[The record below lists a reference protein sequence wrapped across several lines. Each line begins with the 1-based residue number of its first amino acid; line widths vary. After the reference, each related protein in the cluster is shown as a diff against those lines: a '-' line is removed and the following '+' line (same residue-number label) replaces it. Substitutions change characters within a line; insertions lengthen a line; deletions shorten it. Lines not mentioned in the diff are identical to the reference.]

1 MRQGSTARGEFYEKS
16 LSRAFQEA
24 KRVLRPDGVLVVV
37 FGHSELSAWRRLLG
51 ALHDA
56 GFVVTAAWPSRTE
69 SANTRVASIKVTITI
84 GCRVAKVGRPVVTVA
99 QVDREIADAVKARA
113 RQWQTE
119 GLALPDQLM
128 AAYGP
133 AMEVWGRYESV
144 LQTDGQAAPIDRY
157 LLLARTAVREA
168 AALRIDEIPLE
179 SFDDLTRFGLF
190 WMRLYQRGSVP
201 KSEAVFLAQADGVDL
216 GDVRDGL
223 LEESKAGFRLTLQ
236 PPQRVDPTSKVFDVV
251 RAMVAAWRAGGGEGV
266 AEVLAVAERSAGD
279 EQVWAVVHE
288 LSRQLPPSDRDAVAL
303 AGIQRM
309 AVSIQRQVRGMRVAD
324 GEPLR
329 LPFDES

>member
-1 MRQGSTARGEFYEKS
+1 
-16 LSRAFQEA
+16 
-24 KRVLRPDGVLVVV
+24 
-37 FGHSELSAWRRLLG
+37 
-51 ALHDA
+51 
-56 GFVVTAAWPSRTE
+56 
-69 SANTRVASIKVTITI
+69 
-84 GCRVAKVGRPVVTVA
+84 
-99 QVDREIADAVKARA
+99 VKARA
-113 RQWQTE
+113 RQWQME

-144 LQTDGQAAPIDRY
+144 LQTDGRVAPIDRY

-179 SFDDLTRFGLF
+179 SFDDLTRFALF
-190 WMRLYQRGSVP
+190 WMRLYQRGTVP
-201 KSEAVFLAQADGVDL
+201 KSEAVFLGQADGVDL
-216 GDVRDGL
+216 GEVRDEL

-236 PPQRVDPTSKVFDVV
+236 PPQRVGSSSKVFDVV

-266 AEVLAVAERSAGD
+266 AEVLATAERSPGD

-288 LSRQLPPSDRDAVAL
+288 LSHQLPPSDRDAVSL

-309 AVSIQRQVRGMRVAD
+309 AVSIQRQVRGMRAAD